1 MFLYILKRILL
12 MVPTFL
18 AVSLIL
24 FMLLN
29 LAPGD
34 PAAQALASGD
44 ANSGQSTQLSGQKRE
59 SYRLFKEQFNL
70 DKPILFNT
78 RYGLTTGDVRGV
90 LGSILQIG
98 DAVGM
103 GERMEAYSTIEDWG
117 WYAIPGLVEL
127 LTDRDEDPSLRALAS
142 VRLTSNSQRPLIN
155 PTNRRPNEIERAQNK
170 KIAQNNQAV
179 LGWSFGA
186 NATPERVV
194 EVTNFWDEWQA
205 IRADSWSYSTA
216 QKVEIFF
223 TDTRFAKYWSNLAR
237 LDFGISHRDKEPVL
251 KTVISKLKYSV
262 TLGFG
267 SVVLMYLISVPLG
280 IWSAVRRNSTA
291 DRIVSTLLFM
301 MYSLPS
307 FFVGVVLLNSLSRGT
322 PFQIFPTGGFESI
335 DTSQMT
341 TLEYLVDVAWHLVLP
356 MFCMG
361 YAGLAVLSRYA
372 RTGLLDVIRSD
383 YVRTAR
389 AKGLPE
395 GVVIIKHAARNGMI
409 PILTLLATLL
419 PTIIGG
425 GVVVETVFGIPGIGR
440 FMFESIVGRD
450 YNAVMAILLI
460 SCSLTLVGMLL
471 SDISYAVVDPRIS
484 FD

>member
-24 FMLLN
+24 FLLLN

-70 DKPILFNT
+70 DKPILVNT
-78 RYGLTTGDVRGV
+78 RYGLTTADVRGV
-90 LGSILQIG
+90 LASILQLEG
-98 DAVGM
+98 EVGM
-103 GERMEAYSTIEDWG
+103 GERMEAYGTIEDWG
-117 WYAIPGLVEL
+117 WYAIPGLVEI
-127 LTDRDEDPSLRALAS
+127 LTDRDEELSVRALAS

-155 PTNRRPNEIERAQNK
+155 PTNRRPDASERLMNK
-170 KIAQNNQAV
+170 ETAKSNQSV
-179 LGWSFGA
+179 LQWSFGA
-186 NATPERVV
+186 DEPAERIA
-194 EVTNFWDEWQA
+194 EVTNFWDEWHA
-205 IRADSWSYSTA
+205 VRADSWSYSTG
-216 QKVEIFF
+216 QKVAIFF
-223 TDTRFAKYWSNLAR
+223 TDTRFAKYWGNLAR

-251 KTVISKLKYSV
+251 RTVVSKLKYSV
-262 TLGFG
+262 TLGFC

-280 IWSAVRRNSTA
+280 IWSAVRRNSIA
-291 DRIVSTLLFM
+291 DRIVSALLFM

-322 PFQIFPTGGFESI
+322 PLQIFPTGGFESI

-341 TLEYLVDVAWHLVLP
+341 TLGYLADVTWHLVLP

-361 YAGLAVLSRYA
+361 YAGLAALSRYA